1 MDIKKLLIGGIIA
14 GALYFGLSYAVYGKL
29 IMSFMQAHPGVATG
43 VDRSMDDL
51 QFLYIAGGNLLAGFL
66 LSYIFVRVQ
75 VSSLVSGFITGGV
88 IGFLGVASF
97 DCIMYGTSLVISKTG
112 MAADVA
118 AYTAITAVI
127 GAILGMVMGMGKKA
141 A

>member
-43 VDRSMDDL
+43 VDRTMDNF

-66 LSYIFVRVQ
+66 LSFIFVRAQ
-75 VSSLVSGFITGGV
+75 VNSLVSGFITG
-88 IGFLGVASF
+88 L
-97 DCIMYGTSLVISKTG
+97 SLIH
-112 MAADVA
+112 
-118 AYTAITAVI
+118 I
-127 GAILGMVMGMGKKA
+127 
-141 A
+141 

>member
-1 MDIKKLLIGGIIA
+1 
-14 GALYFGLSYAVYGKL
+14 
-29 IMSFMQAHPGVATG
+29 
-43 VDRSMDDL
+43 
-51 QFLYIAGGNLLAGFL
+51 
-66 LSYIFVRVQ
+66 
-75 VSSLVSGFITGGV
+75 V